1 MRPYTVTYLTVVC
14 SSWVAAAE
22 WNTHTVGT
30 AGFRDRYDL
39 PLDYVFFRM
48 GVLAALRTL
57 SLGTKA
63 IGAVVT
69 ASHNL
74 EHDNG
79 IKLVDHDGSMLS
91 VEWEPYAVRL
101 ANCSIEDFARE
112 CRAIKTN
119 ECISDAV
126 DTVRGGIILIGR
138 DTRDHSVKF
147 SGVMKESIALSGC
160 RCYDIGEVT
169 TPVLHFIVREMNE
182 RRAASGDEVDGH
194 YWISEYYRTLS
205 QGFVDL
211 LSTIQPHRSMQ
222 AIRCSVVLDS
232 SFGVGSITAE
242 QFLSYYNGSFKDTVS
257 SSVSVPE
264 LDVDIRNRARCG
276 RVNEGCGAEHVQKLQ
291 LPPAGVDPSADSD
304 RLLCSFDGDG
314 DRLVFHAFVDGH
326 WNLLDGDKIAV
337 LFCVLLQQELMAS
350 KLLGEYSFSVV
361 QTAYANG
368 ASSDYLKSMGIPVFI
383 TKTGVKYLHHK
394 AADFDVGVY
403 FEANGHGTVLFSDRF
418 KTDMKRLR
426 STGSSNDRVQMGYER
441 LLVSSIAVL

>member
-1 MRPYTVTYLTVVC
+1 
-14 SSWVAAAE
+14 
-22 WNTHTVGT
+22 
-30 AGFRDRYDL
+30 
-39 PLDYVFFRM
+39 M

-57 SLGTKA
+57 SLGSKA

-91 VEWEPYAVRL
+91 VEWEPYAAQL
-101 ANCSIEDFARE
+101 ANCSIDDFARE

-126 DTVRGGIILIGR
+126 DTVRGGIVLIGR

-147 SGVMKESIALSGC
+147 SCLMGESIVLSGC

-182 RRAASGDEVDGH
+182 RHAATGDDVDGQ
-194 YWISEYYRTLS
+194 YWICEYFRMLS
-205 QGFVDL
+205 QGIVDL
-211 LSTIQPHRSMQ
+211 LSTIPQPSIQ
-222 AIRCSVVLDS
+222 PIICSVVLDS

-257 SSVSVPE
+257 SSVPVPE
-264 LDVDIRNRARCG
+264 FDIDIRNRARSG

-291 LPPAGVDPSADSD
+291 QPPAGVDPAADSD

-337 LFCVLLQQELMAS
+337 LFCMLLQQELMAS
-350 KLLGEYSFSVV
+350 KLLDAYSFSVV

-368 ASSDYLKSMGIPVFI
+368 ASSNYLKSMGIPVFI
-383 TKTGVKYLHHK
+383 TKTGVKYLHQK

-403 FEANGHGTVLFSDRF
+403 FEANGHGTVLFSNRF
-418 KTDMKRLR
+418 KSDMKRLH
-426 STGSSNDRVQMGYER
+426 STGSSNDRVQLGYER
-441 LLVSSIAVL
+441 LLVSSIVVL